1 MLTLIL
7 TIVAVAVL
15 TILIVFVVDKFL
27 PRKAKPFVIL
37 LFWGL
42 SGLFAY
48 QIYQSINL
56 PIKFEKVKK
65 ERFAEA
71 IEKLKDIRDAQEA
84 YRSVTGG
91 FANDFES
98 LVKFVDTAEFVLTQ
112 QRDSSYMEFSQVYK
126 IDQLKEVVII
136 DTLGYRSVKDSLFG
150 TSDRYRTMMD
160 VPFAQ
165 NNEKFELKSD
175 VLDKNGYRAAVFEA
189 KVKKDI
195 ILWDQPR
202 DLLAQE
208 NEQVSVDEVNG
219 TEIILGSLTD
229 VSTNGNWP
237 PLYDTKK
244 DR

>member
-1 MLTLIL
+1 M
-7 TIVAVAVL
+7 
-15 TILIVFVVDKFL
+15 
-27 PRKAKPFVIL
+27 IL

-71 IEKLKDIRDAQEA
+71 IKKLKDIRDAQEA

-175 VLDKNGYRAAVFEA
+175 ILDKNGYRAAVFEA

-195 ILWDQPR
+195 ILWDQPK